1 MYRQVQV
8 ARVCMVARDVV
19 VLSISAGNRL
29 RRSIVRLD
37 EHRLAAAID
46 EDLEAAAVNIDPP
59 HRACML

>member
-1 MYRQVQV
+1 
-8 ARVCMVARDVV
+8 MVARDGV